1 MTLLFL
7 TFIKSKKLRSVTIH
21 LPCKTISTSPKGI
34 PQCTTKVQP
43 LHSRHSRC
51 STKWHGGPRRQ
62 LDTTR
67 LIHIKASKMRSK
79 APHTGRFFYAQSAQP
94 CCSATICF
102 ALFEPSRLA
111 LTHQLQA
118 SLHGMDSHLSRFG
131 AGRFCGRQCG
141 RRRADS
147 GASHV
152 CSLPYHHARHAVW
165 HQ

>member
-7 TFIKSKKLRSVTIH
+7 TFRKNKKIRSVTIS
-21 LPCKTISTSPKGI
+21 LACKTISTSSKGI

-79 APHTGRFFYAQSAQP
+79 APLTGRFFYVRSQAG
-94 CCSATICF
+94 CCGATMPGRLQGGPLVQTP
-102 ALFEPSRLA
+102 ASPSDTR
-111 LTHQLQA
+111 QQA
-118 SLHGMDSHLSRFG
+118 R
-131 AGRFCGRQCG
+131 GR
-141 RRRADS
+141 S
-147 GASHV
+147 
-152 CSLPYHHARHAVW
+152 RHAPIAGSTPWNGFLFPSPRLWPGLLIPSWAVAASF
-165 HQ
+165 

>member
-1 MTLLFL
+1 MFCHIDMTLLFL
-7 TFIKSKKLRSVTIH
+7 TFLKNKKLRSVTIH

-79 APHTGRFFYAQSAQP
+79 APLMGRFFYARSQAG
-94 CCSATICF
+94 CCGATMPRRLQGGLLVQTP
-102 ALFEPSRLA
+102 ASPSDARQQA
-111 LTHQLQA
+111 VVAHGMHQLQA
-118 SLHGMDSHLSRFG
+118 AHHGMDSCFPRLGS
-131 AGRFCGRQCG
+131 GR
-141 RRRADS
+141 
-147 GASHV
+147 V
-152 CSLPYHHARHAVW
+152 C
-165 HQ
+165 